1 MATAVAPPLRAILIG
16 THHKSGTVWMRTL
29 FERIARALG
38 APFVRLKAHT
48 PIDLASLARTGPL
61 HLIFQDH
68 AFFGDVEGGAEL
80 HRGVRGC
87 HVIRDPRDLLISAA
101 NYHSWSNEGWLH
113 RVRADLG
120 ERSYQQALCA
130 LDFDGA
136 VTFEMR
142 HSAGRAIRDMQGF
155 ERGTR
160 FFDVKVEELMQAS
173 PASAWAFFERLGFEA
188 GERRACLDAF
198 EATRLRD
205 PSPGLRAHVQNAG
218 CYQWRYM
225 FDEALLT
232 TFSERC
238 GDVAEALAY
247 PPSSASELRP
257 DPIAK
262 AAYLARFYANR
273 GASGQAL
280 QLLAEA
286 RARHPDAAAL
296 LVAERLVV
304 ELERGG

>member
-1 MATAVAPPLRAILIG
+1 MAAAAVPPLRAILIG

-29 FERIARALG
+29 FDRIAVTLG
-38 APFVRLKAHT
+38 APFIRLKANA
-48 PIDLASLARTGPL
+48 PIELAALAATGPL
-61 HLIFQDH
+61 HLVFQDH
-68 AFFGDVEGGAEL
+68 AFFGAIEGDAEL
-80 HRGVRGC
+80 RRGVRGC

-101 NYHSWSNEGWLH
+101 NYHSWSHEGWLQ

-120 ERSYQQALCA
+120 DRSYQQSLCA

-142 HSAGRAIRDMQGF
+142 HSAGRAIRDMRGF
-155 ERGTR
+155 ERGEH
-160 FFDVKVEELMQAS
+160 FFDVKVEDLMQAS
-173 PASAWAFFERLGFEA
+173 PAFASAFFERLGFDV
-188 GERRACLDAF
+188 GERRHCLDAF

-205 PSPGLRAHVQNAG
+205 PRPGLRGHVQNAD

-225 FDEALLT
+225 YDEALLT
-232 TFSERC
+232 TFCERC

-247 PPSSASELRP
+247 PPSSAAELRP
-257 DPIAK
+257 DPVAK

-273 GASGQAL
+273 GARGQAL

-286 RARHPDAAAL
+286 RAAHPDAAPL
-296 LVAERLVV
+296 LVAERLIL
-304 ELERGG
+304 EL

>member
-1 MATAVAPPLRAILIG
+1 MAAAAVSPLRVILIG

-29 FERIARALG
+29 FERIAAALG

-48 PIDLASLARTGPL
+48 PIDLAALAEAGPL

-68 AFFGDVEGGAEL
+68 AFFGDIEGSAEL

-101 NYHSWSNEGWLH
+101 NYHSWSNEAWLQ

-120 ERSYQQALCA
+120 DRSYQQALCA

-142 HSAGRAIRDMQGF
+142 HSAGRAIRDMRGF
-155 ERGTR
+155 ERGEH
-160 FFDVKVEELMQAS
+160 FFDIKVEDLMQAS
-173 PASAWAFFERLGFEA
+173 PDAAWAFFERLGFAA
-188 GERRACLDAF
+188 GERQPCLEAF

-205 PSPGLRAHVQNAG
+205 PSPGLRGHVQNAD

-225 FDEALLT
+225 FDEALLA
-232 TFSERC
+232 TFRERC

-247 PPSSASELRP
+247 PPSSAAELRP

-262 AAYLARFYANR
+262 AAYLARFHANR
-273 GASGQAL
+273 GASGHAL

-286 RARHPDAAAL
+286 RAAHPDAAPL

-304 ELERGG
+304 ELESGS

>member
-1 MATAVAPPLRAILIG
+1 MLIG

-29 FERIARALG
+29 FERIATALG

-48 PIDLASLARTGPL
+48 PIDLAALARAGPL

-68 AFFGDVEGGAEL
+68 AFFGDIEGSGEL
-80 HRGVRGC
+80 HRCVRGC

-120 ERSYQQALCA
+120 DRSYQQALRA

-142 HSAGRAIRDMQGF
+142 HSAGRAIRDMRAF
-155 ERGTR
+155 ERGEHV
-160 FFDVKVEELMQAS
+160 FDVKVEDLMQAS
-173 PASAWAFFERLGFEA
+173 RDAAWAFFKRLGFA
-188 GERRACLDAF
+188 VAERQACLDAF

-205 PSPGLRAHVQNAG
+205 PRPGLRGHVQNAG

-225 FDEALLT
+225 FDEALLAA
-232 TFSERC
+232 FRERC

-247 PPSSASELRP
+247 PASSAAELRP
-257 DPIAK
+257 DPVAK
-262 AAYLARFYANR
+262 AAYLARFHANR
-273 GASGQAL
+273 GDCGLAL

-286 RARHPDAAAL
+286 RAAHPDAEAL

-304 ELERGG
+304 EVQSGS